1 MKKIIT
7 LTGCM
12 GSGKDTILNEVIKRE
27 KIINIVS
34 TTSRPMRRG
43 EVNGR
48 EYNFVTTEKA
58 LNMLTKG
65 EFLEHR
71 SYRVANGDTWI
82 YGIEKNSINFNDNKI
97 YIVIVDFRGLQ
108 QMKNYLKLL
117 DQDKVTSFYIHTS
130 ERERLKRALSREGKM
145 SEEKKEEVFRRNED
159 DKIMIEVARG
169 YCDYTLVNE
178 KKEDLNNCVNKIISV
193 IEKL

>member
-1 MKKIIT
+1 MKQIIT

-12 GSGKDTILNEVIKRE
+12 GSGKDTVLNEVIKRK

-43 EVNGR
+43 EINGK
-48 EYNFVTTEKA
+48 EYNFVTTKKA

-71 SYRVANGDTWI
+71 SYKVANGETWI
-82 YGIEKNSINFNDNKI
+82 YGIEKNNIDFNDNEI
-97 YIVIVDFRGLQ
+97 YIVIVDFKGLQ

-117 DQDKVTSFYIHTS
+117 DQDKITSFYIHTS

-145 SEEKKEEVFRRNED
+145 SEEQKKEVYRRNED
-159 DKIMIEVARG
+159 DKIMVEPAKE
-169 YCDYTLVNE
+169 YCDCVLVNE
-178 KKEDLNNCVNKIISV
+178 KKEDLNDCVNRIISV
-193 IEKL
+193 IDNL

>member
-12 GSGKDTILNEVIKRE
+12 GSGKDTILNEVIKRK

-34 TTSRPMRRG
+34 TTSRPMRKG

-117 DQDKVTSFYIHTS
+117 DQYKITSFYIHTS
-130 ERERLKRALSREGKM
+130 EGERLKRALTREGKM
-145 SEEKKEEVFRRNED
+145 SEEQKKEVYRRNED
-159 DKIMIEVARG
+159 DKIMVEPAKEC
-169 YCDYTLVNE
+169 CDYLLVNE
-178 KKEDLNNCVNKIISV
+178 KIKDLNDCVNRIMSV
-193 IEKL
+193 IDIL

>member
-12 GSGKDTILNEVIKRE
+12 GSGKDTILNEVIKRK
-27 KIINIVS
+27 KIINIIS
-34 TTSRPMRRG
+34 TTSRSMRKG

-58 LNMLTKG
+58 LNMLTEG

-71 SYRVANGDTWI
+71 SYTVANGDTWI
-82 YGIEKNSINFNDNKI
+82 YGIEKNSINFNDDKI

-145 SEEKKEEVFRRNED
+145 NKEQKKEVYRRNED
-159 DKIMIEVARG
+159 DKIMVEPAKE
-169 YCDYTLVNE
+169 YCDYLLVNE